1 MFVSMLERLRA
12 ILKNGFHHT
21 VLCLMVL
28 YKDEFSAML
37 ALPVNMIRFKNGA
50 VHPPLLSSVARDGL
64 KKA

>member
-12 ILKNGFHHT
+12 ILKNRFHHT

-37 ALPVNMIRFKNGA
+37 ALIRFKNGA

-64 KKA
+64 RKA